1 MDYETI
7 TCSVADGIAT
17 LEMNRP
23 GVMNAMN
30 GRMRSELQYA
40 FEAIGDDVRVIV
52 LTGSGQV
59 FCSGQDLG
67 DAAKVSD
74 IEIETLLREEYH
86 PLVRAMLDCRVPI
99 VAAVNG
105 AAAGAGANL
114 ALAAD
119 IVIARESAFFMQ
131 AFVRIGLIPDAGG
144 TYWLPRRVG
153 SARAMGMA
161 MLGDR
166 ITARQ
171 AANWGMV
178 WKCVSDATFDV
189 EVREVAFRLS
199 KGPTEAYR
207 LARRAIRLGLE
218 QTFEQQL
225 ETEATL
231 QGIASRTRDFREG
244 VMAFLEKR
252 PADFEGR

>member
-171 AANWGMV
+171 AADWGMV